1 MKRGRD
7 HTVVETALKALTD
20 CAAGKGGNLMQL
32 SVEVVIRYHHANV
45 QSVMHVRIY
54 TIRRLKNLLFT
65 VLHYF

>member
-1 MKRGRD
+1 M
-7 HTVVETALKALTD
+7 VETALKALTD

-32 SVEVVIRYHHANV
+32 SVEVGIRYHHANV